1 MAAVAYLF
9 PGQGAQ
15 DPALGPAVRDSIPD
29 LFDLAAGL
37 IGCDPFP
44 VCGESTRYAQ
54 PAIVLSSLALWRD
67 IAPTADAAAF
77 AGHSLGEL
85 GALCAAGV
93 LSERDAVE
101 LAVLRGELM
110 ARSGE
115 ERGESTMLAV
125 LKGTPEAAAQ
135 LAADFGLFVANDN
148 APGQVVIA
156 GAVDAVTQARGAA
169 RERGLRAIE
178 LDVAGAFHT
187 PFMEGAREP
196 FAERLA
202 EIEFGAAT
210 VPVICGLTAQPFVN
224 PREELAEAITAP
236 VRWREVMLTLHGM
249 GMEGYVDVGPGT
261 VLEKLVERNL
271 AEVQA

>member
-1 MAAVAYLF
+1 MAVAYLF

-15 DPALGPAVRDSIPD
+15 DPALGPVVRERIPE
-29 LFDLAAGL
+29 LFDLATEL

-54 PAIVLSSLALWRD
+54 PAIVLSSLALWQD
-67 IAPTADAAAF
+67 LAPLAGDALAF

-85 GALCAAGV
+85 GALCAAGA
-93 LSERDAVE
+93 LTQRDAVE

-125 LKGTPEAAAQ
+125 LKGTIEDAAR
-135 LAADFGLFVANDN
+135 LAEDFGLHVANDN

-187 PFMEGAREP
+187 PFMDGAREP
-196 FAERLA
+196 FAERLTQV
-202 EIEFGAAT
+202 EFSTPA
-210 VPVICGLTAQPFVN
+210 VPVISGLTARPFTD
-224 PREELAEAITAP
+224 PRAELAEAITAP

-249 GMEGYVDVGPGT
+249 SIGRYVDVGPGT

-271 AEVQA
+271 EVAVA